1 MPQSPPDVSPEIV
14 RGDLSQD
21 LLDAYL
27 KGPDLAVDTET
38 MGLHTLRDRL
48 CLVQLCNRDMRA
60 AIVQV
65 PAESLDPVRPP
76 AERAPRL
83 KRLLEDEGVLK
94 AFHFARFDV
103 AALGHWLGIEVAPLY
118 CTRTASKLARTYT
131 DRHGLKDNL
140 LELLDV
146 ELDKAAQQSDWSAP
160 ALTAEQIRYAI
171 ADVTLLL
178 PLMDRLEAIL
188 QREER
193 SGLARD
199 CFKAIPTIAR
209 LDVEGFEGLFEH

>member
-1 MPQSPPDVSPEIV
+1 MPQPPPHVSPEIV
-14 RGDLSQD
+14 RGDLSEE
-21 LLDAYL
+21 LLAAYL

-60 AIVQV
+60 AIVQF
-65 PAESLDPVRPP
+65 PAESLGPGRPA

-83 KRLLEDEGVLK
+83 KRLLEEPGVLK

-103 AALGHWLGIEVAPLY
+103 AALRHWLGIDVAPLY

-146 ELDKAAQQSDWSAP
+146 EVDKAAQQSDWSAP
-160 ALTAEQIRYAI
+160 ELTPEQIRYAI
-171 ADVTLLL
+171 SDVTLLL
-178 PLMDRLEAIL
+178 PLMDRLETML
-188 QREER
+188 ERTGRRE
-193 SGLARD
+193 LARD
-199 CFKAIPTIAR
+199 CARAIPTIAH
-209 LDVEGFEGLFEH
+209 LDLLGFEDLFEH